1 MEAIVNSIISSY
13 LANYLEINPQ
23 KTKLSVLTGTVDLF
37 GIKFKKNLFTTLNL
51 PYLELVDGF
60 VGKIHVN
67 LSLPRF
73 YLYPINV
80 EVDKIYVKVKP
91 KNMNKIT
98 EEEILKTFEIYKK
111 KKLVQFEE
119 LMNIKYS
126 LLLETEKEKEK
137 KEKKKNK
144 KEKITIVQNIINNL
158 HIKIQ
163 NIIFIF
169 DDCVSNPKY
178 PITLGVSLDRI
189 FIDSTSKD
197 FNYNQLSKEEKLSP
211 LKYKKLS
218 IENLNIFLDNIKK
231 EDLIEENGEIFTKLK
246 IREEVR
252 NNMNEKEKQYLG
264 DSIDFYLYCE
274 SEIQYYC
281 KEPNYHSY
289 LLKDLSPEIRLIINE
304 KFYDEK
310 NKDPQINGTIDI
322 KTISLEISNKQIKA
336 LTNTINYI
344 TLKNFYQ
351 TTTIDNHFNKI
362 EKIDNDLIRNY
373 LEEYSQYYK
382 TKYIDIYKNEKEN
395 KKYLKNMENIEKNLK
410 LDSITALREMGN
422 DIINNIVEMSK
433 IDKEIKNIKGSF
445 FKFKSK
451 NSSEIDKLKLERE
464 KKIKEQKE
472 LREKNSTMNQFKDYI
487 TGILK
492 IGEGDKLKED
502 KIEFLFMFLMET
514 LNLVIK
520 EEKKGEKMRKIFEI
534 NFIQFEYYIL
544 KIYQKNKKKMMK

>member
-197 FNYNQLSKEEKLSP
+197 FNYNQLSKEEKLSH

-322 KTISLEISNKQIKA
+322 KTISLEI
-336 LTNTINYI
+336 
-344 TLKNFYQ
+344 
-351 TTTIDNHFNKI
+351 
-362 EKIDNDLIRNY
+362 LI
-373 LEEYSQYYK
+373 
-382 TKYIDIYKNEKEN
+382 
-395 KKYLKNMENIEKNLK
+395 
-410 LDSITALREMGN
+410 
-422 DIINNIVEMSK
+422 
-433 IDKEIKNIKGSF
+433 
-445 FKFKSK
+445 
-451 NSSEIDKLKLERE
+451 
-464 KKIKEQKE
+464 
-472 LREKNSTMNQFKDYI
+472 
-487 TGILK
+487 
-492 IGEGDKLKED
+492 
-502 KIEFLFMFLMET
+502 
-514 LNLVIK
+514 
-520 EEKKGEKMRKIFEI
+520 
-534 NFIQFEYYIL
+534 
-544 KIYQKNKKKMMK
+544 